1 LNQTRWDLNS
11 DYSDR
16 LLEHP
21 KPTEH
26 PSDIIFDVNL
36 SDAVGRRM
44 ISFSFRVEPVPGKPL
59 GLDPVS
65 LAVQSIDSAG
75 QPQDLVRRNS
85 VAHGTPLGVPSDYV
99 SETIPD
105 NASRIRI
112 SFQGVARR
120 FFRTFDQATASVCR
134 ICG

>member
-1 LNQTRWDLNS
+1 
-11 DYSDR
+11 
-16 LLEHP
+16 
-21 KPTEH
+21 
-26 PSDIIFDVNL
+26 
-36 SDAVGRRM
+36 M

-75 QPQDLVRRNS
+75 QPHDLVRRNS

-112 SFQGVARR
+112 SFQGVGAAEMIRVTELNIISDDVR
-120 FFRTFDQATASVCR
+120 PTVTDSLCTRP
-134 ICG
+134 